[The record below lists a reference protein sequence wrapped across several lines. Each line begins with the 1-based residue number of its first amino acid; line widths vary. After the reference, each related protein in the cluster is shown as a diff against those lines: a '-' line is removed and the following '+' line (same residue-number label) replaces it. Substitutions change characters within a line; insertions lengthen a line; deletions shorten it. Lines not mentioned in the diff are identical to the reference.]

1 MITPYLLRLLCLSFA
16 SFFLVYLALALLSI
30 AAAPAAIRVAK
41 RTTPLGATRLLLFLR
56 LLPLALSLLVVLG
69 LCLPSYLLLEPD
81 GSAER
86 VGLGCLLAA
95 LAGALTWAISIVR
108 TLRASARSVE
118 YLRRCRGLGA
128 DLRLAGEPLPLCVLE
143 GETPLLALAG
153 VLRPRIV
160 LSRSVL
166 RSLSAEQLDTALSH
180 ERAHSVSRDN
190 LKRLLLLLAPDPIPF
205 FRGLSTLD
213 RHWAKYAEWA
223 ADDRAV
229 AGDTRRSL
237 SLASALVRIARLG
250 SPARIAPLMASLL
263 AVDDDLSARVDRLL
277 RAGPAHATS
286 RRPRRMALAA
296 AATAAVIS
304 LLLVVMLQPAAL
316 SSVHHLLE
324 HLIR

>member
-56 LLPLALSLLVVLG
+56 LLPLTLSLLVVLG

-118 YLRRCRGLGA
+118 YLRRCRGLG
-128 DLRLAGEPLPLCVLE
+128 AGEPLPLCVLE